1 VLEAEPENAK
11 ALRGLGFCYIHS
23 SNYEAAVRAYE
34 KAAKAEP
41 GNADAWAG
49 LGNAHLGLQD
59 WGAAEH
65 AFGRARA
72 IDPANATLRR
82 GSELLERA
90 KAAQH

>member
-1 VLEAEPENAK
+1 
-11 ALRGLGFCYIHS
+11 
-23 SNYEAAVRAYE
+23 
-34 KAAKAEP
+34 
-41 GNADAWAG
+41 
-49 LGNAHLGLQD
+49 LGLQD

-72 IDPANATLRR
+72 IDPANATLRK